1 MNAFGRNSTTYG
13 YGTDGLLTD
22 VSHSDGRARHYTY
35 VGDLLTWVRD
45 ETGRV
50 LIHNWYRDWK
60 VVRQDYSNDESY
72 QIRYTMAD
80 NNSYAEEATVVL
92 PDGSARSF
100 RTAGSVTQF
109 IKDLKR

>member
-60 VVRQDYSNDESY
+60 VVRQDYSNGLGPTELWETFND
-72 QIRYTMAD
+72 RYW
-80 NNSYAEEATVVL
+80 
-92 PDGSARSF
+92 SAP
-100 RTAGSVTQF
+100 
-109 IKDLKR
+109 